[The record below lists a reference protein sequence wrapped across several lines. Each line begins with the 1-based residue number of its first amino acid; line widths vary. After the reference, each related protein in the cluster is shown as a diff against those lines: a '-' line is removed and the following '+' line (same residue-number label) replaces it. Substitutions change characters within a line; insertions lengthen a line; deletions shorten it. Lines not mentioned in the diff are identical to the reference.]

1 MDNLSQQKRDSQ
13 IENAK
18 RFNDSD
24 YELDRNMDKS
34 FEKNGYLKSILFFFI
49 GLPTLFLI
57 IIPITALISVYVH
70 WLIAIAISFLGIGM
84 YLFYKKQK
92 KNNSLFI
99 KENLDNIEL
108 STPLYLDLSIILS
121 GSLFF
126 SGLLIVSFGFQIIW
140 MAMLVSLIAIYV
152 YIKAFNKIRFSL
164 FDKIIITK
172 ENIKIDDPKS
182 KDTLSINKS
191 DISKLVLLTVK
202 DSSDEKRILEFQ
214 FETSDSYKTIEVH
227 ETQIND
233 LRLNFDLVIDSLTKL
248 GYILKKETHIVGKLN
263 RIDEQGNQ
271 IID

>member
-1 MDNLSQQKRDSQ
+1 
-13 IENAK
+13 
-18 RFNDSD
+18 
-24 YELDRNMDKS
+24 
-34 FEKNGYLKSILFFFI
+34 
-49 GLPTLFLI
+49 
-57 IIPITALISVYVH
+57 
-70 WLIAIAISFLGIGM
+70 
-84 YLFYKKQK
+84 
-92 KNNSLFI
+92 
-99 KENLDNIEL
+99 
-108 STPLYLDLSIILS
+108 
-121 GSLFF
+121 
-126 SGLLIVSFGFQIIW
+126 
-140 MAMLVSLIAIYV
+140 MLVSLIAIYV

-214 FETSDSYKTIEVH
+214 LETSDSYKTIEVH

-233 LRLNFDLVIDSLTKL
+233 LRLNFDLVTDTLTKL

-271 IID
+271 ITD